1 MRTPETFPDEPQA
14 KQPGKEHTLDTQP
27 VIIRESYKGSN
38 KLEGKIAFITGGDSG
53 IGKSAAIH
61 FAREGASV
69 AFVYYNEDKDAENTR
84 KEIENEGVQCLAI
97 KGDIKDEN
105 FCKEAIKK
113 TVDTFGSLN
122 IVVNNAAM
130 QFPEDSIEDISTENF
145 HTTFETNIYSFFY
158 VTKAAIKH
166 LKEGDCII
174 NSTSVTAFKGSSHL
188 LDYSSTKGAITA
200 FTRSLSQSLAKKG
213 IRVNGVAPGPIWTPL
228 IPSSFEDFSDFG
240 QDTPLGRAGQPAEL
254 GPAYVYLA
262 SEDSSYMTG
271 QILHINGG
279 HIVGS

>member
-1 MRTPETFPDEPQA
+1 MRTPDTFPDEPQA
-14 KQPGKEHTLDTQP
+14 KQPGKEHILETQP

-69 AFVYYNEDKDAENTR
+69 AFVYYNEDKDADNTR
-84 KEIENEGVQCLAI
+84 EEIENEGVQCISI
-97 KGDIKDEN
+97 KGDIKDEK
-105 FCKEAIKK
+105 FCEEAIKK

-130 QFPEDSIEDISTENF
+130 QFPEDSIEDISTDNL

-158 VTKAAIKH
+158 ITKEAIKH

-228 IPSSFEDFSDFG
+228 IPSSFKDFSDFG

>member
-130 QFPEDSIEDISTENF
+130 QFPEDSLEDISTENL

-158 VTKAAIKH
+158 ITKAAIKH
-166 LKEGDCII
+166 LKEGDSII

-228 IPSSFEDFSDFG
+228 IPATFGDFSDFG

>member
-84 KEIENEGVQCLAI
+84 EEIENEGVQCLAI

-130 QFPEDSIEDISTENF
+130 QFPEDSLEDISTENL

-158 VTKAAIKH
+158 ITKAAIKH
-166 LKEGDCII
+166 LKEGDSII

-228 IPSSFEDFSDFG
+228 IPATFDDFSDFG

-279 HIVGS
+279 HVVGS

>member
-1 MRTPETFPDEPQA
+1 MRTPDTFPDEPQA
-14 KQPGKEHTLDTQP
+14 KQPGKEHELETQP
-27 VIIRESYKGSN
+27 VIIRENYRGSN

-69 AFVYYNEDKDAENTR
+69 AFVYYNEDKDAEKTR
-84 KEIENEGVQCLAI
+84 EEIENEGVQCIAI

-113 TVDTFGSLN
+113 TIDTFGGLN

-130 QFPEDSIEDISTENF
+130 QFPEDSIEEISTENL
-145 HTTFETNIYSFFY
+145 HITFETNIYSFFY
-158 VTKAAIKH
+158 ITKAAIKH

-228 IPSSFEDFSDFG
+228 IPATFDDFSDFG

-262 SEDSSYMTG
+262 SDDSSYMTG